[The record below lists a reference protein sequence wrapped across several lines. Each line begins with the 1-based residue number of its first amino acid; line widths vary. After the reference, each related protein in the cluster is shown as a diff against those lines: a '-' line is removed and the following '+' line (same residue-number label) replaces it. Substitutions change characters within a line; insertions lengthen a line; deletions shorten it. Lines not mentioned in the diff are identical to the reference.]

1 MASNLAIESTKFEN
15 GYILYDGELISNP
28 HLDLFNP
35 QWLQQHGEVQLVS
48 HGRGE
53 AWFVDYQNQHWV
65 LRHYMRGG
73 LVARVSKYHYLGW
86 RLQNTRAWQEWQLT
100 HLLFE
105 RGLPVPRP
113 VAAQVSWPKGRVSG
127 VYQAYLMVEKL
138 PGAETL
144 AQRLQRTELSESDWQ
159 KLGRLIARFHKQGV
173 YHADLNANN
182 ILFDESDDL
191 FLIDFDRGA
200 IRKPGAWRKA
210 NLDRLHR
217 SLLKL
222 NGLHPVFH
230 FKEADWEALL
240 PAYSDSTSP

>member
-1 MASNLAIESTKFEN
+1 MKFGN

-53 AWFVDYQNQHWV
+53 AWFVDYQGQHWV

-73 LVARVSKYHYLGW
+73 LVARFSKYQYLGW
-86 RLQNTRAWQEWQLT
+86 RLGNTRAWQEWHLT
-100 HLLFE
+100 HQLYE
-105 RGLPVPRP
+105 MGLPVPRP
-113 VAAQVSWPKGRVSG
+113 VAAQVSWPKGRMSG
-127 VYQAYLMVEKL
+127 VYQAYLMMEKL
-138 PGAETL
+138 AGTETL
-144 AQRLQRTELSESDWQ
+144 AQRLQRSELGMSNWQ
-159 KLGRLIARFHKQGV
+159 QLGCLIALFHSKGV

-182 ILFDESDDL
+182 ILIDQSDGL
-191 FLIDFDRGA
+191 FVIDFDRGE
-200 IRKPGAWRKA
+200 IRKPSTWCKA

-222 NGLHPVFH
+222 KGLHPMFH
-230 FKEADWEALL
+230 FKQADWKQLQQ
-240 PAYSDSTSP
+240 AYSESSSA